1 MVALSDRMLMTVEEY
16 FAWDEMQEQRY
27 EYWDDKIV
35 LRIVAMAGALKDHIR
50 VVRNFSRLLDS
61 AFGDGTCEVFVSDM
75 RVQVNPSRQ
84 YFYPDVVVSC
94 DDRDTEDLYLK
105 YPCLIIEVLSP
116 STESIDRGIKFAKY
130 RQIPSLME
138 YVLVRVKEPEV
149 EVFRRNEKNQWVLS
163 EYGMDDRILLESV
176 NVEIT
181 IAELYRRVI
190 FDMAEVSTIPVSE
203 L

>member
-1 MVALSDRMLMTVEEY
+1 MVALSDRILMTAEEY

-27 EYWDDKIV
+27 EYWDGEVV
-35 LRIVAMAGALKDHIR
+35 LRIVAMAGALKNHIR
-50 VVRNFSRLLDS
+50 VVRNFSRVLDS
-61 AFGDGTCEVFVSDM
+61 AFSDKNCEVFVSDM

-94 DDRDTEDLYLK
+94 DDRDTEDLYLQ
-105 YPCLIIEVLSP
+105 YPCLIVEVFLP

-130 RQIPSLME
+130 RQIPNLME
-138 YVLVRVKEPEV
+138 YVLVRVKEPGI
-149 EVFRRNEKNQWVLS
+149 EVFRRNENNQWVLF

-181 IAELYRRVI
+181 VAELYRQVV
-190 FDMAEVSTIPVSE
+190 FEPTIESVTQN
-203 L
+203 